1 MGSYL
6 FGRQHAGESAYHSSR
21 NCADDVI

>member
-6 FGRQHAGESAYHSSR
+6 FGRQHAGESAHHSRR
-21 NCADDVI
+21 NCADDVV